1 MIAPNFRA
9 ALIALVVTAALILP
23 AGWAASA
30 QQSPISDDGQAE
42 GPALQQDQNSS
53 DQGVPHAQNPIRVQ
67 VGLVNLFVTVRDKHG
82 AIVPDLTQNDFKV
95 YEDGQEQKVA
105 FFSKEVNLPITL
117 GLLIDTS
124 GSESDMLPAEQD
136 AASRFIHTVLRKK
149 DEAMVMS
156 FDLDADLLADFTD
169 DTSILERAIRKS
181 TINAASGGGGT
192 ATTIPQNSPL
202 GTVFYDAV
210 YLACHDQLRDQAGR
224 KAIIA
229 ITDAQDEGSKVKVE
243 DAIEAAQRSDTVIH
257 IILVVDPR
265 YGGGFFGGFG
275 YSGDSVAHKMADETG
290 GRVIEVRS
298 EKNLEKAF
306 DQISE
311 ELRSQYVLGYYPTNT
326 KQDGTFRKIKVET
339 TTPDTKTLTR
349 RGYYAPS
356 NEN

>member
-1 MIAPNFRA
+1 M
-9 ALIALVVTAALILP
+9 
-23 AGWAASA
+23 
-30 QQSPISDDGQAE
+30 
-42 GPALQQDQNSS
+42 
-53 DQGVPHAQNPIRVQ
+53 
-67 VGLVNLFVTVRDKHG
+67 
-82 AIVPDLTQNDFKV
+82 
-95 YEDGQEQKVA
+95 
-105 FFSKEVNLPITL
+105 
-117 GLLIDTS
+117 
-124 GSESDMLPAEQD
+124 
-136 AASRFIHTVLRKK
+136 
-149 DEAMVMS
+149 
-156 FDLDADLLADFTD
+156 
-169 DTSILERAIRKS
+169 
-181 TINAASGGGGT
+181 
-192 ATTIPQNSPL
+192 
-202 GTVFYDAV
+202 
-210 YLACHDQLRDQAGR
+210 
-224 KAIIA
+224 
-229 ITDAQDEGSKVKVE
+229 KVE